1 MAKIRTFL
9 QPNERWGVLVMQLS
23 QPNRMKTRSTQTTH
37 ALRFLTALFVAPLA
51 TLHAADAP
59 KPNIIFILA
68 DDLGWGDLGCY
79 GNPHIRSPNLD
90 ALAAAGRLY
99 TQFYVNAPV
108 CSPSRAAFMTS
119 QFPSRLRV
127 FKSIGEDDDEEET
140 GSAKFVDPAV
150 PNMARILKEQGYAT
164 AHFGKWHLDGITDP
178 GAPAISQ
185 YGFDES
191 RAHVATGPN
200 FDKLEKQ
207 LPRGESKN
215 SRSSEWI
222 MNASLD
228 FLERHNQQPVFMNIW
243 FMVPHSVLLPAK
255 EQRDGY
261 QRYMS
266 FGRLHD
272 AMVKKGMDG
281 ITTPQEMYYPSVT
294 EMDSQIGRLIQK
306 LKEMGTYENTIL
318 VFSSDNGPESIH
330 VSKAMHSGIGSPGIF
345 RGQKRSLYDGGI
357 RMPFLISWPKGGIP
371 RGTVDRELPVSGVD
385 LLPSLLGLANV
396 AQPKELKSDGEDL
409 SAAFKGQPV
418 SRNKA
423 IFWEY
428 RGKQIGYPLQFSPH
442 LAMRDGPWK
451 LLMNPDG
458 SRLELYDLQKQL
470 METDNLAAQFPDVAK
485 RMKAS
490 LEDWRKTLPDPDK
503 YFEDTKASGWEEL
516 LSGGKMPKARNPEA
530 KHK

>member
-1 MAKIRTFL
+1 MIRTL
-9 QPNERWGVLVMQLS
+9 KILVALLVALL
-23 QPNRMKTRSTQTTH
+23 TT
-37 ALRFLTALFVAPLA
+37 LD
-51 TLHAADAP
+51 AADTP

-79 GNPHIRSPNLD
+79 GNPYIRTPNLD
-90 ALAAAGRLY
+90 KLAADGRLY
-99 TQFYVNAPV
+99 AQFYVNAPV

-127 FKSIGEDDDEEET
+127 FKSIGEDDDEDAT

-150 PNMARILKEQGYAT
+150 PNVARILKEQGYST

-178 GAPAISQ
+178 DAPAISR

-191 RAHVATGPN
+191 CAHVATGPN
-200 FDKLEKQ
+200 FEKLEKQ

-215 SRSSEWI
+215 GRSSEWI

-228 FLERHNQQPVFMNIW
+228 FLERHKQQPVFMNIW
-243 FMVPHSVLLPAK
+243 FMVPHAVLLPTK
-255 EQRDGY
+255 EQREGY
-261 QRYMS
+261 KRYMS

-272 AMVKKGMDG
+272 AMVNKKGLDG
-281 ITTPQEMYYPSVT
+281 ITTPQEMFYPSVT
-294 EMDSQIGRLIQK
+294 EMDAQVGRLIQK

-330 VSKAMHSGIGSPGIF
+330 VAKAMHSGIGSTGIF

-385 LLPSLLGLANV
+385 LLPSLLGLANL
-396 AQPKELKSDGEDL
+396 AQPHDLKSDGEDL
-409 SAAFKGQPV
+409 STAFKGQPF
-418 SRNKA
+418 SRRKP

-442 LAMRDGPWK
+442 LAMREGPWK

-458 SRLELYDLQKQL
+458 SQLELYDLKNQL
-470 METDNLAAQFPDVAK
+470 METDNLAAEFPDVAK

-503 YFEDTKASGWEEL
+503 YFEDTKVSGWEGL
-516 LSGGKMPKARNPEA
+516 LIGGKKPKMKNPEA
-530 KHK
+530 KQK